1 MTSVRVDEL
10 CKVFGPH
17 PAEAL
22 RRLRDGADTARL
34 RAEGATAAVLDASFT
49 VATGEIFVVMGL
61 SGSGKS
67 TLIRML
73 NGLLRPTEGH
83 VYADEEDVTALSGNA
98 LRDLRRRTMSMV
110 FQHFALLPHR
120 TVLDNV
126 EYGLR
131 IQGDPAEQARRAA
144 GEALEMV
151 GLTGWE
157 QRFPQQLSGG
167 MRQRVG
173 LARAL
178 AAGTDV
184 LLMDEAFSALDPLI
198 KRDMQDQ
205 LAQLQQRLAK
215 TIVFITHDLNEAMR
229 LGDRIAVM
237 RAGRI
242 VQLGTASE
250 MLRGPADDY
259 VARFVRDVDRS
270 RVLTAAQVADP
281 ELAVSADRTPQHA
294 LAALQGAE
302 RLLITDGERKLLGSV
317 DAAAA
322 GRAARDGLAEIR
334 DVVSPTAEPITGDRP
349 LREVLGRATAEAVLP
364 VVDGE
369 GRLLGALTPAVLL
382 RALGDQRS
390 QEAPDA

>member
-1 MTSVRVDEL
+1 MTSLRADGL
-10 CKVFGPH
+10 CKVFGTRPE
-17 PAEAL
+17 EAL
-22 RRLRDGADTARL
+22 RRSRAGDPAGA
-34 RAEGATAAVLDASFT
+34 GATVAVLDVGFT
-49 VATGEIFVVMGL
+49 VEPGETFVVMGL

-73 NGLLRPTEGH
+73 NGLLTPTAGR
-83 VYADEEDVTALSGNA
+83 VRADDRDVTALTGRE
-98 LRDLRRRTMSMV
+98 LRGLRQRTMSMV

-120 TVLDNV
+120 TVLDNA
-126 EYGLR
+126 EYGPLVR
-131 IQGDPAEQARRAA
+131 GDPPARARERAV
-144 GEALEMV
+144 EALGMV

-157 QRFPQQLSGG
+157 DRFPAQLSGG

-205 LAQLQQRLAK
+205 LVRLQGELGK

-242 VQLGTASE
+242 VQVGTAAE
-250 MLRGPADDY
+250 ILHRPADDY

-270 RVLTAAQVADP
+270 RVLTAGLVAEPAVHADRAGP
-281 ELAVSADRTPQHA
+281 LRRALELLREHDLDRLPITDRGRPVGLLERSAAELAPPDTALADLLHPGPEPVAADRT
-294 LAALQGAE
+294 L
-302 RLLITDGERKLLGSV
+302 DGF
-317 DAAAA
+317 
-322 GRAARDGLAEIR
+322 
-334 DVVSPTAEPITGDRP
+334 
-349 LREVLGRATAEAVLP
+349 LGRVGTDTP
-364 VVDGE
+364 VVDGT
-369 GRLLGALTPAVLL
+369 GRLVGLVRPVPLL
-382 RALGDQRS
+382 RALGAGG
-390 QEAPDA
+390 QEDGDA

>member
-1 MTSVRVDEL
+1 MTSVRVDGL
-10 CKVFGPH
+10 CKVFGAH
-17 PAEAL
+17 PADAL
-22 RRLRDGADTARL
+22 RRSRAGVEGDRL
-34 RAEGATAAVLDASFT
+34 RAEGATVAVLDASFT
-49 VATGEIFVVMGL
+49 VEPGEIFVVMGL

-73 NGLLRPTEGH
+73 NGLLAPTEGR
-83 VYADEEDVTALSGNA
+83 VYVDEEDVTALTGRA
-98 LRDLRRRTMSMV
+98 LRELRQRTMSMV

-120 TVLDNV
+120 TVRDNV
-126 EYGLR
+126 EYGPR
-131 IQGDPAEQARRAA
+131 IQGAAPARARERAD
-144 GEALEMV
+144 EALRMV

-205 LAQLQQRLAK
+205 LVQLQAELGK

-250 MLRGPADDY
+250 ILRRPADSY
-259 VARFVRDVDRS
+259 VARFVRDVDRG
-270 RVLTAAQVADP
+270 RVLTAGAIAERSADP
-281 ELAVSADRTPQHA
+281 DRQAADAVPAQTPLHELFGRV
-294 LAALQGAE
+294 AE
-302 RLLITDGERKLLGSV
+302 T
-317 DAAAA
+317 A
-322 GRAARDGLAEIR
+322 G
-334 DVVSPTAEPITGDRP
+334 
-349 LREVLGRATAEAVLP
+349 LP
-364 VVDGE
+364 VVDAE
-369 GRLLGALTPAVLL
+369 GRVIGTVGPSAVL
-382 RALGDQRS
+382 RALGDGGRT
-390 QEAPDA
+390 EAGDG